1 MPIAAC
7 QLLALFGLENVSGD
21 QQGSRLSAKWD
32 AERHATATTR
42 WSVLKPAAL
51 AVRDP
56 GNGNNNQAG
65 CGLTVEGLGV
75 GSLGGVSMVELMRG
89 ESAAAARDDL
99 GSVSGS
105 GGGWEEDAADMPVD
119 AAAVAGIRAMRMDE
133 RAEWRWP
140 KHAGNSGAGREEGGE
155 EARERAEEGGDR
167 RGSVEA
173 GRVVG
178 VIPQPSPSSF
188 ELLPPEYDESRLPSA
203 VPSSCRL
210 ELRWARWGVR
220 ADLPTGGTSDV
231 RPAGHRRLSTTPAA
245 YPDPTTP
252 RRARCPSA

>member
-1 MPIAAC
+1 MPVVAAR
-7 QLLALFGLENVSGD
+7 AP
-21 QQGSRLSAKWD
+21 A
-32 AERHATATTR
+32 AER
-42 WSVLKPAAL
+42 
-51 AVRDP
+51 
-56 GNGNNNQAG
+56 
-65 CGLTVEGLGV
+65 
-75 GSLGGVSMVELMRG
+75 RG
-89 ESAAAARDDL
+89 E
-99 GSVSGS
+99 
-105 GGGWEEDAADMPVD
+105 
-119 AAAVAGIRAMRMDE
+119 AAVAE

-220 ADLPTGGTSDV
+220 ADLPMARERGMRGGHFVALATSPPSAAIGGHER
-231 RPAGHRRLSTTPAA
+231 RPARRPPPPLHHARRL
-245 YPDPTTP
+245 P
-252 RRARCPSA
+252 RPHHSPPRPLPVRVTLPP